1 MTIQDPPSAHG
12 FSFNVFVNP
21 PQDSSGLNEDSPS
34 YAATLQFFG
43 VHHHDEPVSFTVPIG
58 DTLNALAARNMLKA
72 SEPLRIVVIPES
84 KPTLEPH
91 VAQANFKS
99 SLAAVSV
106 GTF

>member
-1 MTIQDPPSAHG
+1 MS
-12 FSFNVFVNP
+12 
-21 PQDSSGLNEDSPS
+21 
-34 YAATLQFFG
+34 
-43 VHHHDEPVSFTVPIG
+43 EPVSFTVPLS
-58 DTLNALAARNMLKA
+58 DTLKALAARNMLKA
-72 SEPLRIVVIPES
+72 NEPLRIVVIPES